1 MSNLLIEVEENGNV
15 VKSSNITVLEND
27 TVETIAQRASTE
39 LGIDL
44 EEIIEDLNGDFIL
57 LKGKQNDKDKKIK
70 IQRVCVELHFESKEE
85 NQKFSS
91 NSKWSKVH
99 RWGCRKFKIAP
110 DACANLELREKSA
123 EGPVINE
130 NSKIGSFTGCKEVW
144 LVKPG
149 AEPNGSLL

>member
-1 MSNLLIEVEENGNV
+1 MSNLLIEVEENGIV
-15 VKSSNITVLEND
+15 VKTSNITVLDND
-27 TVETIAQRASTE
+27 TIETIAQRASTE

-44 EEIIEDLNGDFIL
+44 EEIIENIVGDFGS
-57 LKGKQNDKDKKIK
+57 LKAKQNDKDKKIK

-85 NQKFSS
+85 SQNFSS

-110 DACANLELREKSA
+110 DACANLELRENSA

-130 NSKIGSFTGCKEVW
+130 NGKIGSFSGCKIVW

-149 AEPNGSLL
+149 AEPNGSIL